1 MGTKADIR
9 RAARSQWK
17 EFLSGPAEPRLQAA
31 FTRFLEKEIVRK
43 NRSLCLAYYP
53 VRSEFNVLTALKE
66 AGWRVALPLVGE
78 GYSLSFHLF
87 LDEGKEILELKPGAF
102 GIPEPEPSAPTIR
115 PDEEDILIVPT
126 TAANAD
132 GYRLGKGGGVYDRLI
147 DRDPYRRM
155 EKWAVLPEKLLDAP
169 FPAEPHDLRL
179 NKIIT
184 EERIVT
190 YP

>member
-1 MGTKADIR
+1 MSSTVSPSVGA
-9 RAARSQWK
+9 SFFVPPLL
-17 EFLSGPAEPRLQAA
+17 FLSI
-31 FTRFLEKEIVRK
+31 FSCISF
-43 NRSLCLAYYP
+43 
-53 VRSEFNVLTALKE
+53 
-66 AGWRVALPLVGE
+66 
-78 GYSLSFHLF
+78 LSFHLF

-132 GYRLGKGGGVYDRLI
+132 GYRLGKGGGFYDRLI